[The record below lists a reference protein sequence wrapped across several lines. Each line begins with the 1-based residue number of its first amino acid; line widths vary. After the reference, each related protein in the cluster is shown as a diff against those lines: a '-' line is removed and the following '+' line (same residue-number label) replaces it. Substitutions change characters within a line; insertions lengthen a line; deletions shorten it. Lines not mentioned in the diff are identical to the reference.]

1 MRLLTTD
8 VAIIGA
14 GTAGLHARR
23 EVERAGK
30 SWLLIEAGPYG
41 TTCAR
46 TGCMPSKLLIA
57 AAEAAHRARRA
68 GVFGV
73 QIAQEAI
80 RIDRKAVMER
90 VRRERD
96 RFVDLN
102 ARDVETLPAAQRLR
116 GTARFLG
123 PNELAV
129 DDHTRVRANAFVV
142 ATGSKPIVPKE
153 LEPAGAALLTS
164 DTLFELDQLPESIA
178 VFGTGAI
185 GLELGQAL
193 HHLGVRV
200 AFYNPND
207 QLGPFTD
214 PVVAARFRELLSSD
228 LDLTLGVSIT
238 DVREEQGGVV
248 IRHREPGG
256 GRQHERR
263 FARVLSA
270 VGRRPALHSLSLEK
284 TGIELD
290 DKGMPVAHRG
300 TMQCGKSSIF
310 LAGDI
315 DGYRTIL
322 HEGVDEGCI
331 AGANAAHFPEVKAH
345 VRRAPLNIG
354 FTFPQLAL
362 VGKTYKEV
370 AGGSIAIGES
380 SYEDQGRA
388 RVIGQA
394 RGHVRVYGDVTS
406 KRLIGAEMFGPG
418 VQHTAHLLAWVV
430 QQELTLTE
438 ILRLPVYHPTLEEGI
453 RTALRALGKE
463 LDVLKTC
470 LPEDQGDP
478 PGD

>member
-73 QIAQEAI
+73 QIAQDAI
-80 RIDRKAVMER
+80 RVDRRAVMER

-102 ARDVETLPAAQRLR
+102 ARDVQTLSAALR
-116 GTARFLG
+116 VQGTARFVA
-123 PNELAV
+123 PDELVV
-129 DDHTRVRANAFVV
+129 DDHTRVRAKAFIV
-142 ATGSKPIVPKE
+142 ATGSRPIVPRE

-164 DTLFELDQLPESIA
+164 DTLFELEQLPESLA

-185 GLELGQAL
+185 GLELGQAM

-214 PVVAARFRELLSSD
+214 PEVSSRFRQLLSSD
-228 LDLTLGVSIT
+228 LDLTLGISIT
-238 DVREEQGGVV
+238 DVREEGGGVV
-248 IRHREPGG
+248 IRHRESGG

-263 FARVLSA
+263 FARVLAA
-270 VGRRPALHSLSLEK
+270 VGRRPALHSLALDK
-284 TGIELD
+284 AGIELD
-290 DKGMPVAHRG
+290 DKGMPVADRG
-300 TMQCGKSSIF
+300 TMQCGQSAIF

-331 AGANAAHFPEVKAH
+331 AGANAAHFPNVKGH

-362 VGKTYKEV
+362 VGKTFKE
-370 AGGSIAIGES
+370 ASSSAIAIGES

-388 RVIGQA
+388 RVMGQA
-394 RGHVRVYGDVTS
+394 RGHVRVYGDPDS
-406 KRLIGAEMFGPG
+406 KRLIGAELFGPG
-418 VQHTAHLLAWVV
+418 VEHTSHLLAWAV
-430 QQELTLTE
+430 QQELTLAE
-438 ILRLPVYHPTLEEGI
+438 LLRMPVYHPTLEEGV
-453 RTALRALGKE
+453 RTALRALAKE

>member
-30 SWLLIEAGPYG
+30 SWLLIEAGVYG

-57 AAEAAHRARRA
+57 AAETAHRARRA

-73 QIAQEAI
+73 QIAPDSI
-80 RIDRKAVMER
+80 RIDRRAVMDR

-96 RFVDLN
+96 RFTELS
-102 ARDVETLPAAQRLR
+102 ARDVEALPAAQRIR
-116 GTARFLG
+116 GHARFVA
-123 PNELAV
+123 PDELHV
-129 DDHTRVRANAFVV
+129 DDHTRVRANAFVI
-142 ATGSKPIVPKE
+142 ATGSRPIIPRE
-153 LEPAGAALLTS
+153 LEPAGDAVLTS
-164 DTLFELDQLPESIA
+164 DTLFELEALPDSVA

-200 AFYNPND
+200 AFYNPFD
-207 QLGPFTD
+207 TLGPFTD
-214 PVVAARFRELLSSD
+214 PALSARFRELLTSE
-228 LDLTLGVSIT
+228 LDMTLGVSIT
-238 DVREEQGGVV
+238 DVRVEQGGVV

-263 FARVLSA
+263 FARILAA
-270 VGRRPALHSLSLEK
+270 VGRKPSLVALGLENAK
-284 TGIELD
+284 LELD
-290 DKGMPVAHRG
+290 ANGVPVCDRG
-300 TMQCGKSSIF
+300 TMQCGNAPIF
-310 LAGDI
+310 LAGDN

-331 AGANAAHFPEVKAH
+331 AGANAAHFPKVASH
-345 VRRAPLNIG
+345 VRRTPLNIG
-354 FTFPQLAL
+354 FTWPQLAM
-362 VGKTYKEV
+362 VGESYKELPE
-370 AGGSIAIGES
+370 GTFAIGEA

-388 RVIGQA
+388 RVIGQT
-394 RGHVRVYGDVTS
+394 RGHLRLYGDRES
-406 KRLIGAEMFGPG
+406 KRLVGAELYGPG
-418 VQHTAHLLAWVV
+418 VEHTAHLLAWAV
-430 QQELTLTE
+430 QQELTITE
-438 ILRLPVYHPTLEEGI
+438 LLRMPVYHPTLEEGV
-453 RTALRALGKE
+453 RTALRGLAKE
-463 LDVLKTC
+463 LEVLKTC

-478 PGD
+478 PGA